1 MKAGIHNINLF
12 FIVLAR
18 DQRHVKEKIME
29 LENMRIPYLIVC
41 GEKMDHPKVVYR
53 EARGKWDAINFGS
66 QFIPKDVDVVVL
78 NDVDTRI
85 HNFEHALSHLYD
97 GADLVYC
104 RVNVARG
111 PQVKFYRIADSIR
124 KRFHIFASGE
134 LMLIKRRVFKH
145 VLPIP
150 PCIAEDS
157 YILFKALELGYRAHF
172 CTKTH
177 VITERTA
184 NANEEEA
191 YKTRTTLGVYQA
203 LKHTRPPPWIR
214 AFYGLLPLLAPL
226 LAMAGKEGRA
236 WAMGVMRA
244 LGMALKGHYPTKF

>member
-1 MKAGIHNINLF
+1 
-12 FIVLAR
+12 
-18 DQRHVKEKIME
+18 
-29 LENMRIPYLIVC
+29 
-41 GEKMDHPKVVYR
+41 
-53 EARGKWDAINFGS
+53 
-66 QFIPKDVDVVVL
+66 
-78 NDVDTRI
+78 
-85 HNFEHALSHLYD
+85 
-97 GADLVYC
+97 
-104 RVNVARG
+104 
-111 PQVKFYRIADSIR
+111 
-124 KRFHIFASGE
+124 
-134 LMLIKRRVFKH
+134 MLIKRRVFKH

-184 NANEEEA
+184 NANEEEV